1 MHETNQKELEKNPS
15 KRGFFFWRIHVACA
29 NVEAK

>member
-15 KRGFFFWRIHVACA
+15 KRGFFFGGFMLHVQM
-29 NVEAK
+29 